1 MDKNKRCSWIFA
13 PVRALIIKVVLVV
26 VAVVAIVL
34 VARHYI
40 NKVSSTSTPAVITKN
55 EKIDITPSQIR
66 SIEQIGEWSFLEI
79 NDEEMV
85 DTVRHGFFPTTSW
98 CAYTTEPYALASI

>member
-1 MDKNKRCSWIFA
+1 MDKNKRYSWIFA

-26 VAVVAIVL
+26 VVVVAIVL

-55 EKIDITPSQIR
+55 EKIDITPSQT
-66 SIEQIGEWSFLEI
+66 LCA
-79 NDEEMV
+79 MV
-85 DTVRHGFFPTTSW
+85 SFPTTSW